1 MNSADR
7 LRNGPP
13 RSLELLSVVAPMLDE
28 REGAEA
34 FYARVRSALG
44 EIPFELI
51 VVDDGSSDGTA
62 EILDG
67 LAQSDPRVRVLH
79 LSRSFG
85 HQNAITAG
93 LDHASGDAVVMID
106 GDLQDPPEVIPELLE
121 RWWEGVD
128 VVYAVRRAR
137 AGESRFKLTSARWF
151 YRVMASVSHLEFQP
165 NVGDFRLL
173 DRRALEA
180 LLSMSERSRYLRGM
194 AVWIGFTQM
203 GVAYDRDARSAG
215 ATKFTVRK
223 MVRFS
228 IDALSSFSNVP
239 LQVASVLGFISAFAA
254 FLAILL
260 VVVARFTGG
269 GFLSGIPTVLV
280 VVLLLGGIQLITVGI
295 IGEYIGRIYDE
306 VRRRPLYFVRER
318 RNLPSPADRAG
329 EAGDAEGGRVSER
342 STTSGD

>member
-1 MNSADR
+1 MDSANPA
-7 LRNGPP
+7 RNGA

-28 REGAEA
+28 REGADA
-34 FYARVRSALG
+34 FYTRVCAALG
-44 EIPFELI
+44 GIPFELV

-67 LAQSDPRVRVLH
+67 LAQSDSRVRVLH

-180 LLSMSERSRYLRGM
+180 LLSMGERTRYLRGM

-203 GVAYDRDARSAG
+203 GVAYDRDARAAG

-239 LQVASVLGFISAFAA
+239 LQVASVLGFLSAFAA

-329 EAGDAEGGRVSER
+329 EAGDAEGERVSAR